1 MREPSRTPA
10 PTKAIRR
17 GAAVAAAGALLLVLP
32 LQLPTWANLPAQGQ
46 IEVAGIARVIDG
58 DTVEIAGTRI
68 RLEGIDAPEKAQT
81 CGRGLLGIVARTWPC
96 GLAAIRRLEA
106 LTEGQSV
113 TCRGHETDK
122 YGRLIATC
130 LKDGVD
136 LNAVLVR
143 EGLAWAFTKYSRTYL
158 AIEGE
163 ARSARAG
170 VWQGDSDPPWVY
182 REARWKAAE
191 TAAPAGCAIKGNVS
205 SNGRIYHMPWGSSYG
220 RVTIDARRGERWFC
234 SESEAE
240 AAGWRPAANN

>member
-1 MREPSRTPA
+1 MRESFRTRISTSFVRCVAAAAAAGELLLVFPAPA
-10 PTKAIRR
+10 PTR
-17 GAAVAAAGALLLVLP
+17 
-32 LQLPTWANLPAQGQ
+32 ANLPDQGP
-46 IEVAGIARVIDG
+46 IEVAGPARVIDG

-68 RLEGIDAPEKAQT
+68 RFEGIDAPEKAQT
-81 CGRGLLGIVARTWPC
+81 CSRGVIGIVARTWPC
-96 GLAAIRRLEA
+96 GLAAIRRLED

-113 TCRGHETDK
+113 TCQCHEMDK

-130 LKDGVD
+130 RKDGVD

-143 EGLAWAFTKYSRTYL
+143 EGLAWAFTKYSTTYL

-163 ARSARAG
+163 ARWARAG
-170 VWQGDSDPPWVY
+170 VWQVDSDPPWVY

-191 TAAPAGCAIKGNVS
+191 TSAPEGCAIKGNVS
-205 SNGRIYHMPWGSSYG
+205 DNGRIYHMPWGASYG
-220 RVTIDARRGERWFC
+220 RVSIDDRRGERWFC